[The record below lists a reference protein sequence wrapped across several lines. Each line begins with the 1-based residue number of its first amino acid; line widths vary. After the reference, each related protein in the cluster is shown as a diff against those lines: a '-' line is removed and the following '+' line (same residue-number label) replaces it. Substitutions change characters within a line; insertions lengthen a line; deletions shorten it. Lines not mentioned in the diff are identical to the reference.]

1 MEATVGA
8 AVGDA
13 PDRRE
18 GSSPPASAVAG
29 HAIRLLL
36 ANGHPLYRRG
46 LRQLLELE
54 DDLAVVGEAGT
65 LAAALALAE
74 QLHPDVVLMDRHLP
88 DGSGIAA
95 VPELRCVSPR
105 TGVLILAMFPED
117 GEALQ
122 ARQVGACAYLEKAGR
137 AQQFL
142 DAVRLA
148 ARLVPE
154 VTVSAAIPCLADLA
168 PPEPAGPTDAQTAPA
183 SDSALPAPVPRSRES
198 C

>member
-1 MEATVGA
+1 MEATVEA

-18 GSSPPASAVAG
+18 GSSAPASAVAG
-29 HAIRLLL
+29 CAIRLLL

-54 DDLAVVGEAGT
+54 DDLVVVGEAGT
-65 LAAALALAE
+65 VAAALALAE

-95 VPELRCVSPR
+95 VPELRRRSPR

-117 GEALQ
+117 HEALQ
-122 ARQVGACAYLEKAGR
+122 VRRVGACAYLEKAGR

-142 DAVRLA
+142 DAVRMA

-154 VTVSAAIPCLADLA
+154 VTVSAATPCPAALA
-168 PPEPAGPTDAQTAPA
+168 PPAAPGPADRQAAPT
-183 SDSALPAPVPRSRES
+183 SDGALPGPAPRTHQS
-198 C
+198 

>member
-8 AVGDA
+8 SVGDA
-13 PDRRE
+13 PDRGE
-18 GSSPPASAVAG
+18 GSSPSASAPAG
-29 HAIRLLL
+29 RAIRLLL

-54 DDLAVVGEAGT
+54 DDLVVVGEAGT
-65 LAAALALAE
+65 VAAALALAE
-74 QLHPDVVLMDRHLP
+74 HLHPDVVLMDRHLP

-95 VPELRCVSPR
+95 VPELRRRSPR

-117 GEALQ
+117 YEALQ

-154 VTVSAAIPCLADLA
+154 VAVSAALPC
-168 PPEPAGPTDAQTAPA
+168 PAHFVSPSSPCPTDPQTAPT
-183 SDSALPAPVPRSRES
+183 SDHALPATAPRTPEP
-198 C
+198 

>member
-54 DDLAVVGEAGT
+54 DDLVVIGEAGT
-65 LAAALALAE
+65 VAVALSLAE

-95 VPELRCVSPR
+95 VPELRRRSPR

-117 GEALQ
+117 HEALQ
-122 ARQVGACAYLEKAGR
+122 VRRVGACAYLEKAGR

-154 VTVSAAIPCLADLA
+154 VTVSAAMSCPAALASA
-168 PPEPAGPTDAQTAPA
+168 VPPGPADPQAAPA
-183 SDSALPAPVPRSRES
+183 SDGALPAQPTRTRET
-198 C
+198 

>member
-8 AVGDA
+8 PVGGA
-13 PDRRE
+13 PDRSE
-18 GSSPPASAVAG
+18 GSSPPVSALAG
-29 HAIRLLL
+29 RAIRLLL
-36 ANGHPLYRRG
+36 VNGHPLYRRG

-54 DDLAVVGEAGT
+54 DDLVVIGEAGT
-65 LAAALALAE
+65 LAVALALAE
-74 QLHPDVVLMDRHLP
+74 QLRPDVVLMDRHLP

-95 VPELRCVSPR
+95 VPELRRVSPR

-117 GEALQ
+117 YEALQ
-122 ARQVGACAYLEKAGR
+122 ARRVGACAYLEKAGR

-154 VTVSAAIPCLADLA
+154 VTVSAAMPWPA
-168 PPEPAGPTDAQTAPA
+168 PVASPTPPGPGDSQTAPA
-183 SDSALPAPVPRSRES
+183 SDSTLPAPAPRTGET
-198 C
+198 

>member
-1 MEATVGA
+1 MGA

-13 PDRRE
+13 PDRSE
-18 GSSPPASAVAG
+18 GSSPPASAPADR
-29 HAIRLLL
+29 AIRLLL

-54 DDLAVVGEAGT
+54 DDLVVVAEAGT
-65 LAAALALAE
+65 VATALALAE
-74 QLHPDVVLMDRHLP
+74 QLHPDVTLMDRHLP

-95 VPELRCVSPR
+95 VPELRRRSSQ

-117 GEALQ
+117 DEALQ
-122 ARQVGACAYLEKAGR
+122 VRRVGACAYLEKAGR
-137 AQQFL
+137 AQQFI

-154 VTVSAAIPCLADLA
+154 VTVSAALPCPGPLASPT
-168 PPEPAGPTDAQTAPA
+168 PPGPTGPHTAPV
-183 SDSALPAPVPRSRES
+183 SDAALPSPAPGARET
-198 C
+198 

>member
-8 AVGDA
+8 VGKDA
-13 PDRRE
+13 PDRSG
-18 GSSPPASAVAG
+18 GSPAG
-29 HAIRLLL
+29 RTIRLLL

-54 DDLAVVGEAGT
+54 DDLVVVAEAGT
-65 LAAALALAE
+65 VATALALAE
-74 QLHPDVVLMDRHLP
+74 QLHPDVTLMDRHLP

-95 VPELRCVSPR
+95 VPELRRRSSQ

-117 GEALQ
+117 DEALQ
-122 ARQVGACAYLEKAGR
+122 VRRVGACAYLEKAGR
-137 AQQFL
+137 AQQFI

-154 VTVSAAIPCLADLA
+154 VTVSAALPCPASLA
-168 PPEPAGPTDAQTAPA
+168 PPAPTSPTDPQTAPT
-183 SDSALPAPVPRSRES
+183 
-198 C
+198 